1 MGSLTAKSISKKMTI
16 GDIESDVV
24 LVRGDAPIK
33 PRHGRHPQCLS
44 ASLKLGQACDV
55 SVVTWHFP
63 TFMDCPQA
71 SAKMRTLRSTA
82 LLLLCLLATVHGIRL
97 EREVSASL
105 KQQIHEEK
113 KSLSGGTV
121 VGAVVLCKGGHCS
134 SGTVEERR
142 SHRKVKE
149 VHHKL
154 PAGIYE
160 DYCGP
165 RGHNP
170 KHH

>member
-1 MGSLTAKSISKKMTI
+1 
-16 GDIESDVV
+16 
-24 LVRGDAPIK
+24 
-33 PRHGRHPQCLS
+33 
-44 ASLKLGQACDV
+44 
-55 SVVTWHFP
+55 
-63 TFMDCPQA
+63 
-71 SAKMRTLRSTA
+71 MRTLRSTA

-105 KQQIHEEK
+105 KQQIHQEEK
-113 KSLSGGTV
+113 KSLSGGLV

-142 SHRKVKE
+142 SHRKAKE